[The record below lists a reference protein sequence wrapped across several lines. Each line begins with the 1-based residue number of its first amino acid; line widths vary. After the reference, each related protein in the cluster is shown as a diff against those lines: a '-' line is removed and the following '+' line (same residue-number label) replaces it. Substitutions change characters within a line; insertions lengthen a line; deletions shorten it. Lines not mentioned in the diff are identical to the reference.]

1 MVIVWL
7 SRNNK
12 LKISHNTIIMSSC
25 AALLAKYRLRMN
37 LKVGKQSSSLNEP
50 KSSKEHDNQEKPK
63 IEFILKK
70 NRIKFDLFNI
80 FEYNIVLKIS
90 GPEPLG

>member
-1 MVIVWL
+1 
-7 SRNNK
+7 
-12 LKISHNTIIMSSC
+12 MSGC
-25 AALLAKYRLRMN
+25 IALLAMYCPRMN

-63 IEFILKK
+63 IGFILKK

-80 FEYNIVLKIS
+80 FEYNIALKIS
-90 GPEPLG
+90 GPNLWDDAGMGK